1 MSSTVRFLSVFVI
14 AIVGI
19 STCITF
25 TQQKTNNS
33 SSTLTSRQ
41 KVPPVTEEKK
51 QSNASEAMAQPAEPT
66 LSANQQKWLEILP
79 MLERAKTAQ
88 HSAYIEHVNE
98 LRNFIWSS
106 KSGVDPTDFADQ
118 LISLDSV
125 LQSMGTQSEIE
136 SYLLKEFTSSVLDTE
151 ELLNHVQLVYD
162 SLNNRCAEI
171 DTELLVEAEL
181 DLPLDPSRIQS
192 CTVSHRLI
200 DDQLDRLKKKLSSQL
215 FVAVEETILATT
227 TGGVAGIVGGS
238 LASSL
243 GNDADGNSTILSG
256 LFGLAGAATADWVA
270 GEVTLDIL
278 DTRNRLKK
286 EISTGANELLHAFIG
301 NGQQLDGC
309 EIGMKT
315 TISNHH
321 YLLQVEIAKYL
332 ELAPDWAN
340 EQFDAF
346 HAKGENQ

>member
-151 ELLNHVQLVYD
+151 ELLNHVQLVY
-162 SLNNRCAEI
+162 
-171 DTELLVEAEL
+171 V
-181 DLPLDPSRIQS
+181 
-192 CTVSHRLI
+192 
-200 DDQLDRLKKKLSSQL
+200 
-215 FVAVEETILATT
+215 
-227 TGGVAGIVGGS
+227 
-238 LASSL
+238 
-243 GNDADGNSTILSG
+243 
-256 LFGLAGAATADWVA
+256 
-270 GEVTLDIL
+270 
-278 DTRNRLKK
+278 
-286 EISTGANELLHAFIG
+286 
-301 NGQQLDGC
+301 
-309 EIGMKT
+309 
-315 TISNHH
+315 
-321 YLLQVEIAKYL
+321 
-332 ELAPDWAN
+332 
-340 EQFDAF
+340 
-346 HAKGENQ
+346 